1 MDQKIR
7 DLLGQITL
15 LEDELRTLL
24 QEKESKL
31 FYQVNGKRVEFTGA
45 IRASHRR
52 LKINVFRWIARDR
65 PQNVFMAPIIYS
77 VILPLLFLDLC
88 ITIYQATC
96 FPVYRIATVRRAGY
110 IVIDRQH
117 LEYLN
122 VFERFHC
129 TYCAYANGLL
139 AYSCEIAARTEQYFC
154 PIKHARKIL
163 GPHARYARFL
173 DYGDADDYH
182 AELEAFRTSLAG
194 EDKQNGESG
203 SRN

>member
-24 QEKESKL
+24 QEKETKL
-31 FYQVNGKRVEFTGA
+31 FYQIKGKRVEFAGS

-52 LKINVFRWIARDR
+52 LKVNVFRWIARDR
-65 PQNVFMAPIIYS
+65 PQNFFMAPIIYS
-77 VILPLLFLDLC
+77 VIFPLLFLDLC
-88 ITIYQATC
+88 LTIYQATC
-96 FPVYRIATVRRAGY
+96 FPVYRIAKVRRTDY

-129 TYCAYANGLL
+129 IYCAYANGLL

-163 GPHARYARFL
+163 GSHARYARFL
-173 DYGDADDYH
+173 DYGDADGYH
-182 AELEAFRTSLAG
+182 AKLEKFRAAL
-194 EDKQNGESG
+194 GESESESAKQEG
-203 SRN
+203 

>member
-96 FPVYRIATVRRAGY
+96 FPVYRIAKVRRAGY

-163 GPHARYARFL
+163 GSHARYARFL

>member
-15 LEDELRTLL
+15 LEDKLRTLL

-96 FPVYRIATVRRAGY
+96 FPVYRIAKVRRAGY

-163 GPHARYARFL
+163 GSHARYARFL